1 MAHPS
6 NQLPSQFVL
15 VNAGEVASFPLISG
29 LNQDTGDPITISGN
43 DCFAVYALAASTVT
57 LEGGVY
63 ELSATNYGVAPNNL
77 ELSLPAGATIYG
89 RFSKVTVSGVGAKVL
104 AYF

>member
-15 VNAGEVASFPLISG
+15 VESSESASFPLISG
-29 LNQDTGDPITISGN
+29 VDQDTGNPITISGN
-43 DCFAVYALAASTVT
+43 DCFAVYALTASTVA

-63 ELSATNYGVAPNNL
+63 ELGASNVGVAPNSL
-77 ELSLPAGATIYG
+77 TLALPAGATIYG
-89 RFSKVTVSGVGAKVL
+89 RFNKVAVTGAGAKVL